1 MIYHLHHPGTDS
13 TVYYGIYKTDSN
25 EKEKKKRRAEF
36 TSDSNEK
43 KKKEELNLH
52 SEHIS

>member
-25 EKEKKKRRAEF
+25 EKEKKKK
-36 TSDSNEK
+36 TSW
-43 KKKEELNLH
+43 
-52 SEHIS
+52 IYIWFQ